1 MKTLS
6 TTLLIICAL
15 IFSTQMFAQQ
25 PLQDAALHA
34 KAEKLAQQ
42 FVIVD
47 THIDAPFRLR
57 MKWEDISQRTIGGE
71 FDYVRAKQGGLNAP
85 FMSIYIPAEYEKKG
99 GAKALADTLIDMVE
113 TFARNWPKQ
122 FAIARSVEDVTKQ
135 FRRGVISLC
144 MGMENGSPIEH
155 EMANVQHFYDRGI
168 RYITLAHALDNHISD
183 SSYDTTHVWRG
194 LSFFGRRLIT
204 EMNRVGIMVDVS
216 HITDA
221 AFYEVLNVTKAPV
234 IASHSSCRFFTPGF
248 ERNMSDEMIQALA
261 KQGGVIQINFGSSF
275 LGQDFQDRE
284 RAGQKEMSEYLK
296 SKGWKPEDS
305 EAQTYIK
312 QYHQDHPLMYA
323 DVSNVAD
330 HIDHVVKLVG
340 TDHVGLG
347 SDFDGVEDSLPTG
360 LKDVSQY
367 PNIIYELLKRGYSEK
382 DIQKICGG
390 NLLRVWSEVEQR
402 AKELGSHSTE
412 EARVHSAQRRSLG
425 VC

>member
-1 MKTLS
+1 
-6 TTLLIICAL
+6 
-15 IFSTQMFAQQ
+15 
-25 PLQDAALHA
+25 
-34 KAEKLAQQ
+34 
-42 FVIVD
+42 
-47 THIDAPFRLR
+47 
-57 MKWEDISQRTIGGE
+57 
-71 FDYVRAKQGGLNAP
+71 
-85 FMSIYIPAEYEKKG
+85 
-99 GAKALADTLIDMVE
+99 MVE

-275 LGQDFQDRE
+275 LGKDFQDRE

-305 EAQTYIK
+305 EAQAYIK
-312 QYHQDHPLMYA
+312 QYHQDHPLMFA

-347 SDFDGVEDSLPTG
+347 SDFDGVGDSLPTG

-412 EARVHSAQRRSLG
+412 
-425 VC
+425 